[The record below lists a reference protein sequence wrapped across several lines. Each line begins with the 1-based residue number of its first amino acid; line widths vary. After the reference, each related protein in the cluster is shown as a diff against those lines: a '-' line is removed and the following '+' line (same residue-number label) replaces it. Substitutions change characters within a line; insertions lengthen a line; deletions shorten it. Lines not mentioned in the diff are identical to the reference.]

1 MNAHA
6 RNALALLLLAP
17 SPLLAHP
24 GHAPGEPEH
33 WVYAALLAALGV
45 AAAMIW
51 QRRPTERNRGRRP
64 GDHQ

>member
-1 MNAHA
+1 MNPIP
-6 RNALALLLLAP
+6 RITLALLLLAP
-17 SPLLAHP
+17 TALLAHP

-51 QRRPTERNRGRRP
+51 QRRPAARNRGRRP
-64 GDHQ
+64 GERE